1 MYLILSNGH
10 SATRWITNILS
21 KDQFSKCFHG
31 DSLLLLNP
39 KIKDIVSYHKFLIE
53 YNSKKNLI
61 VGSIHLPFNL
71 NKNSISELKKLNIE
85 IFYLMRNPI
94 DKINSMMQFYLEKFA
109 TDGFF
114 VKKKNTIYKD
124 NKSSKF
130 YVETIFKDYKN
141 QINTNFKNY
150 QRSKNIYF
158 SGYAYDSLKF
168 KINKKLFNTDL
179 NEAFIKNRNNREYLS
194 KVIIHLFLF
203 TCSSCLRFDEQLVN
217 FNRNKVIL
225 FEEITQNKENF
236 LNFAKLLNNKFC
248 EENLNLEDFSYK
260 IGKNVRNYSGISLW
274 PDVFK
279 DYFFKCIKEKK
290 LYNFYKE
297 MNYITS

>member
-114 VKKKNTIYKD
+114 VKKKILFTKIIK
-124 NKSSKF
+124 
-130 YVETIFKDYKN
+130 VL
-141 QINTNFKNY
+141 NFML
-150 QRSKNIYF
+150 R
-158 SGYAYDSLKF
+158 
-168 KINKKLFNTDL
+168 
-179 NEAFIKNRNNREYLS
+179 
-194 KVIIHLFLF
+194 LFLK
-203 TCSSCLRFDEQLVN
+203 TTKTR
-217 FNRNKVIL
+217 
-225 FEEITQNKENF
+225 
-236 LNFAKLLNNKFC
+236 
-248 EENLNLEDFSYK
+248 
-260 IGKNVRNYSGISLW
+260 
-274 PDVFK
+274 
-279 DYFFKCIKEKK
+279 
-290 LYNFYKE
+290 
-297 MNYITS
+297 